1 MSAGTCL
8 SSSGDR
14 IRRFLLLFSRYV
26 LSLSHS
32 FPHLVSCSFRVESV
46 QNYTHLFTIARVRD
60 VRGCTCSCFTCAN
73 DEARGIRR
81 EPQRTN
87 TTSVFVS
94 AFWQLMR
101 QSLYADRKTRW
112 GRWRV
117 KVTSSDPSKI
127 AYTCSAPK
135 QGYASKQELV
145 QTWPGTTT
153 KSSGQTHQK

>member
-14 IRRFLLLFSRYV
+14 IRIFLLLFSRYV

-87 TTSVFVS
+87 MFCFCILAIDAAESVCGPEDTMGQVEGKGDE
-94 AFWQLMR
+94 QR
-101 QSLYADRKTRW
+101 PVQDR
-112 GRWRV
+112 V
-117 KVTSSDPSKI
+117 YV
-127 AYTCSAPK
+127 
-135 QGYASKQELV
+135 
-145 QTWPGTTT
+145 
-153 KSSGQTHQK
+153 

>member
-8 SSSGDR
+8 FSSCDK
-14 IRRFLLLFSRYV
+14 IRGFLLLFSRYV

-32 FPHLVSCSFRVESV
+32 FTHLVPCTFRADSV
-46 QNYTHLFTIARVRD
+46 QGLHHLCTIARVRD
-60 VRGCTCSCFTCAN
+60 VRGCTCSSFTCAN

-101 QSLYADRKTRW
+101 QSLYADRKTR
-112 GRWRV
+112 
-117 KVTSSDPSKI
+117 
-127 AYTCSAPK
+127 
-135 QGYASKQELV
+135 
-145 QTWPGTTT
+145 
-153 KSSGQTHQK
+153 